1 MRGTAIVTAAAETH
15 PGFHRAVN
23 EDRVHADP
31 VRGIFAVIDGVG
43 GHAAGEKAA
52 DTALAMLR
60 ARLERETGAIEDRV
74 REAIA
79 VAATEIH
86 RQAALRPE
94 WHGMTCVLTVAVLDE
109 DGSMVIG
116 HVGDT
121 RLYKIRRGKLVK
133 LTRDHSPVGERE
145 DAGELSE
152 SAAMSHPRRNEV
164 YRDVGSE
171 PRNAND
177 ADFIDVI
184 RAPFEP
190 DAAILLCSDGL
201 TDYVPADVILRTIE
215 AHRGNPQQ
223 AALALIDAANAAGGK
238 DNISVVYAEG
248 AAVRGVARHER
259 PDPRPIAEP
268 PAARP
273 WLVWALLLASWAAV
287 AMAAWAYWDR
297 LPVIPMPGPTQPGGP
312 IQVREGGSITAALAS
327 ATPGSIV
334 IVAPGEYRERITL
347 RPGVEVRS
355 ASPRAAVLRLPTGAS
370 ESDPAV
376 LGADVTGA
384 AFNDFRIVGD
394 AATPLGIGILLQNS
408 EVSISNVEIS
418 GASRA
423 AIEFGAATKG
433 RLLAAHLHDNAG
445 AALIIREGARPQ
457 ITASTFERNGRSDRS
472 LGAFFVA
479 PGASPQFLQNVFV
492 GVGPAAVV
500 PVGSAVDAIQRDNI
514 FQNQAPV
521 TPQRTPRRR
530 P

>member
-1 MRGTAIVTAAAETH
+1 MTRGLTCSTSSGTRQRWAVAGSRIPSTSASRRPSMSPASTSGSVVILPPTSSTSSTSARWGRRWTGGRCRGATTKSTARRRKTKSKLCCRRADGWVSPIRCSSTSRAHRDDCVAVGAVSRRAPSARLRDCRARGRRPRAHVIPMRGTAIVTAAAETH
-15 PGFHRAVN
+15 PGLHRANN

-121 RLYKIRRGKLVK
+121 RMYKVRNGTLVK

-171 PRNAND
+171 PRSAND
-177 ADFIDVI
+177 ADFIDII

-201 TDYVPADVILRTIE
+201 TDYVPSEVILRTLE
-215 AHRGNPQQ
+215 AHRGRPQE

-248 AAVRGVARHER
+248 PAIRGHAEAAEEDISGGGS
-259 PDPRPIAEP
+259 P
-268 PAARP
+268 PTSSRA
-273 WLVWALLLASWAAV
+273 WLPWALLVASWAAV
-287 AMAAWAYWDR
+287 ALAAFAYWGR
-297 LPVIPMPGPTQPGGP
+297 LPVIPLPSQVQPSGP
-312 IQVREGGSITAALAS
+312 IEVREGGSIAAALAS
-327 ATPGSIV
+327 AAPGSVV
-334 IVAPGEYRERITL
+334 IVAPGEYRERLTL

-355 ASPRAAVLRLPTGAS
+355 ATARGAVLRLPAGAS

-376 LGADVTGA
+376 LGADVTA
-384 AFNDFRIVGD
+384 A
-394 AATPLGIGILLQNS
+394 
-408 EVSISNVEIS
+408 
-418 GASRA
+418 
-423 AIEFGAATKG
+423 
-433 RLLAAHLHDNAG
+433 
-445 AALIIREGARPQ
+445 
-457 ITASTFERNGRSDRS
+457 S
-472 LGAFFVA
+472 L
-479 PGASPQFLQNVFV
+479 
-492 GVGPAAVV
+492 
-500 PVGSAVDAIQRDNI
+500 
-514 FQNQAPV
+514 
-521 TPQRTPRRR
+521 
-530 P
+530 